1 MSMMDAVRHVFRNYA
16 AFTGRARRSEYW
28 YFVLFNILISMA
40 AAALSIILAVTAA
53 ASSSGGEFAFVL
65 SSIISSLMGIYG
77 LACIIPALALCC
89 RRLHDIGKPG
99 SYLLF
104 ALLPIAGSILMLVW
118 FLQEGDPVANRY
130 GPNPKACRGGAAP
143 VPPAFPTQPVFGGVQ
158 ETAPPNRMP
167 GMFMVQGVSGAL
179 AGRQVPV
186 NGRVAVGRGSEC
198 AVRFPEGTGGVSR
211 LHCELA
217 VNGGNLYIRD
227 LGSTYGT
234 YVNGNIR
241 LSPNQVMAV
250 RPGDR
255 IFIGSGSQVLTVVRS

>member
-1 MSMMDAVRHVFRNYA
+1 
-16 AFTGRARRSEYW
+16 
-28 YFVLFNILISMA
+28 
-40 AAALSIILAVTAA
+40 
-53 ASSSGGEFAFVL
+53 
-65 SSIISSLMGIYG
+65 
-77 LACIIPALALCC
+77 
-89 RRLHDIGKPG
+89 
-99 SYLLF
+99 
-104 ALLPIAGSILMLVW
+104 
-118 FLQEGDPVANRY
+118 
-130 GPNPKACRGGAAP
+130 
-143 VPPAFPTQPVFGGVQ
+143 
-158 ETAPPNRMP
+158 
-167 GMFMVQGVSGAL
+167 MFMVQGVSGAM